1 MIYLDNSATT
11 LIKPEG
17 VVKAM
22 SGAFGNAGR
31 GGHQLSL
38 SSAKRIYA
46 CREEIAELFEASMP
60 EHVIFTKNGTEALNL
75 VILGSLEK
83 DNHVV
88 CTSMDHNA
96 VIRPLTES
104 GVDFTIA
111 NADECGFVHADS
123 IKEALRPYTK
133 LLILTHASNVCG
145 TLQRIANLT
154 EIAHQNGTEVLVDAA
169 QSAGIIPFS
178 MKKDGIDYLA
188 FSGHKGLMGPQGTG
202 VLILGKGK
210 MPRPLQFGGTGS
222 ASEDTHQPL
231 FLPDRYESGTL
242 NSSGIAGLLESVRY
256 IKKVG
261 LKEICEKKTFFVNRL
276 LEGLLNI
283 DGVRVYGPSDAEKR
297 ADAVAFNIE
306 GWDCNALGTVLEE
319 EYEIYGRSGL
329 HCAPLAHCTV
339 GSFECG
345 GSMRLSPSYF
355 TTLNEID
362 RALWCINRIAKRG

>member
-46 CREEIAELFEASMP
+46 CREEIGELFEAPMP

-75 VILGSLEK
+75 VILGSLQKE
-83 DNHVV
+83 DHVV

-96 VIRPLTES
+96 VVRPLTES
-104 GVDFTIA
+104 GVDFTVA
-111 NADECGFVHADS
+111 NADENGFVHAAS
-123 IKEALRPYTK
+123 IKAALRPYTK

-169 QSAGIIPFS
+169 QSAGIIPLS

-210 MPRPLQFGGTGS
+210 TPRPLQFGGTGS

-329 HCAPLAHCTV
+329 HCAPLAHRTV
-339 GSFECG
+339 GSFERG